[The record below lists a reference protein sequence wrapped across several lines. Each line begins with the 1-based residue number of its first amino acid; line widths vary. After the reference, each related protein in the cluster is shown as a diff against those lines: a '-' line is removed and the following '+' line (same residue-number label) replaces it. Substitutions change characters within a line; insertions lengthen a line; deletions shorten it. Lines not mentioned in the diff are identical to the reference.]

1 MIHHVDAAV
10 TALVRSA
17 LPDDVDVRVDQPG
30 AEPAGDA
37 VLVFLHRVVED
48 VAARAA
54 SWSDEL
60 DERGRV
66 VARTLPPRRY
76 RFCYA
81 VTAWAGDRTVEHA
94 RLGAVLDTLACLLH
108 VPVEC
113 LPPHLRSGPPVD
125 LDVAHPDLP
134 GLSADVWAAFGVP
147 PRSFLDVV
155 LSVTLTPKVV
165 TPLPAPPGEVD
176 LGVRAEAPTP
186 PVVPAAEPPRHR
198 IRE

>member
-1 MIHHVDAAV
+1 VIHHVDAAV
-10 TALVRSA
+10 TALLRTA
-17 LPDDVDVRVDQPG
+17 LPDEVDVRIDQPG
-30 AEPAGDA
+30 ADLPGDT

-48 VAARAA
+48 VTARAA

-81 VTAWAGDRTVEHA
+81 ITAWAEDRTVEHA
-94 RLGAVLDTLACLLH
+94 RLGAVLDTLAGLLH

-113 LPPHLRSGPPVD
+113 LPPFLRSGPPID

-134 GLSADVWAAFGVP
+134 GLSADLWAVFGVP

-155 LSVTLTPKVV
+155 LSVTLTPKVI
-165 TPLPAPPGEVD
+165 TPLAAPPSEVD
-176 LGVRAEAPTP
+176 LGVGAPVPTP
-186 PVVPAAEPPRHR
+186 APVSAATPPQHR

>member
-1 MIHHVDAAV
+1 MVIHHVDAAV
-10 TALVRSA
+10 TALLRSA
-17 LPDDVDVRVDQPG
+17 LPEGVDVRI
-30 AEPAGDA
+30 EPFTVASRGDA
-37 VLVFLHRVVED
+37 VVAFLHRVVED
-48 VAARAA
+48 VTARAA

-81 VTAWAGDRTVEHA
+81 ITAWADDRAVEHA

-113 LPPHLRSGPPVD
+113 LPPQLRSGPPID

-134 GLSADVWAAFGVP
+134 GLSADLWAVLGVP

-155 LSVTLTPKVV
+155 LSVTLTPKVI
-165 TPLPAPPGEVD
+165 TPLAPPPSEVD
-176 LGVRAEAPTP
+176 LGVRAPVPTP
-186 PVVPAAEPPRHR
+186 APVSALPPQHR

>member
-1 MIHHVDAAV
+1 VIHHVDAAV
-10 TALVRSA
+10 TALIRSA
-17 LPDDVDVRVDQPG
+17 LPDDVDVRIDPPG
-30 AEPAGDA
+30 AAPAGDA
-37 VLVFLHRVVED
+37 VLLFLHRVAED

-81 VTAWAGDRTVEHA
+81 VTAWAGDRAVEHA
-94 RLGAVLDTLACLLH
+94 RLGAVLDTLAWLSH

-113 LPPHLRSGPPVD
+113 LPPELRSGPPID

-134 GLSADVWAAFGVP
+134 GLSSDLWATFGVP

-155 LSVTLTPKVV
+155 LSVTMTPKVV
-165 TPLPAPPGEVD
+165 TPLAVPPSVLD
-176 LGVRAEAPTP
+176 LGVRGATPAPAPVTAAQP
-186 PVVPAAEPPRHR
+186 PQHR

>member
-1 MIHHVDAAV
+1 VIHHVDAAV
-10 TALVRSA
+10 IALIRSA
-17 LPDDVDVRVDQPG
+17 LPSDVDVRLDSL
-30 AEPAGDA
+30 DA
-37 VLVFLHRVVED
+37 SSDGVLVFLHRVAED

-81 VTAWAGDRTVEHA
+81 VTSRATDRLVEHS

-108 VPVEC
+108 VPVEF
-113 LPPHLRSGPPVD
+113 LPPSLRSGPPID

-134 GLSADVWAAFGVP
+134 GLSADVWATVGVV

-155 LSVTLTPKVV
+155 LSVTLTPKVI
-165 TPLPAPPGEVD
+165 TPLAAPPRAVD
-176 LGVRAEAPTP
+176 LGVGGPPAVAPA
-186 PVVPAAEPPRHR
+186 VAAEPPTHR

>member
-1 MIHHVDAAV
+1 VIHHVDAAV

-17 LPDDVDVRVDQPG
+17 LPDDVDVRLDPPG
-30 AEPAGDA
+30 SGGDG
-37 VLVFLHRVVED
+37 VLVFLHRVAED

-54 SWSDEL
+54 SWTDEL

-66 VARTLPPRRY
+66 VARMLPPRRY

-81 VTAWAGDRTVEHA
+81 VTACADDRAVEHA
-94 RLGAVLDTLACLLH
+94 HLGAVLDTLACLLH

-113 LPPHLRSGPPVD
+113 LPPELRSGPPID

-134 GLSADVWAAFGVP
+134 GLSADVWATFGVP
-147 PRSFLDVV
+147 PRTFLDVV

-165 TPLPAPPGEVD
+165 TPLAAPPSAVD
-176 LGVRAEAPTP
+176 LGVADARPSPAPVAAATP
-186 PVVPAAEPPRHR
+186 PTHR

>member
-1 MIHHVDAAV
+1 VIHHVDAAV
-10 TALVRSA
+10 TALIRSA
-17 LPDDVDVRVDQPG
+17 LPEDVDVRVDPPG
-30 AEPAGDA
+30 AAPAGDA

-54 SWSDEL
+54 SWTDEL

-81 VTAWAGDRTVEHA
+81 VTAWATDRAVEHA
-94 RLGAVLDTLACLLH
+94 RLGAVLDTLASLLH
-108 VPVEC
+108 VPVEY
-113 LPPHLRSGPPVD
+113 LPPQLRSGTPID

-134 GLSADVWAAFGVP
+134 SLSADLWATFGVP

-155 LSVTLTPKVV
+155 LSVTLTPKVG
-165 TPLPAPPGEVD
+165 TPLAAPPSVVD
-176 LGVRAEAPTP
+176 VGVRGETPAPTP
-186 PVVPAAEPPRHR
+186 ARTAAPPQHR